1 MALTQVKTLGI
12 ADDAV
17 TTDKMQHSTDGTIIT
32 YDANQVPVHIGPG
45 NDGQVLTSQG
55 AGSYPQFETPAASPI
70 TALNNATANE
80 LVTVGSTT
88 TELDA
93 ESTLTYDGTELK
105 IGGDSGVTGTFHV
118 EAYNGSGACYNII
131 AGTQGAGLYIA
142 DTGSSEKLGL
152 LANGQASI
160 SSYKNGDPMVFS
172 TTDGSGTAERLRIDS
187 SGNIWLNGNG
197 SYNTDRQVFNAD
209 GTSGLVEATNEL
221 NIFQNKSS
229 SGGLYIG
236 YKDIANGGTITDYH
250 FCNGTGGDTKAN
262 IYCANV
268 AVASGNGIDFSA
280 TAGPAAGSGTQELL
294 DDYEEGS
301 WTPIVVFAST
311 AASGQ
316 STTGHYVKI
325 GRMVYAAYRFT
336 LTNKGS
342 GSGEFSLEGFP
353 FAPQNAYS
361 DIASGIGY
369 SHRFADTDNDSGQVE
384 AQFYSS
390 IMYLAYR
397 GLNGNTTRL
406 TDSNCRDDM
415 ALSGMI
421 IYYTTA

>member
-93 ESTLTYDGTELK
+93 ESTLTYDGIELK

-280 TAGPAAGSGTQELL
+280 TSDAAGMASELL
-294 DDYEEGS
+294 DDYEEGTFS
-301 WTPIVVFAST
+301 PTIVGT
-311 AASGQ
+311 NIGGYHEQ
-316 STTGHYVKI
+316 YGHYVKI
-325 GRMVYAAYRFT
+325 GKVVHVSIRVQFSANTNGTAQFGVGSLPFTSSSAGGSNYTSGGITYCDAPLSSDAYDPYISNNATTIYFYVKNTGAGVY
-336 LTNKGS
+336 L
-342 GSGEFSLEGFP
+342 
-353 FAPQNAYS
+353 
-361 DIASGIGY
+361 ASNCSTKYIGIG
-369 SHRFADTDNDSGQVE
+369 A
-384 AQFYSS
+384 FYFV
-390 IMYLAYR
+390 
-397 GLNGNTTRL
+397 
-406 TDSNCRDDM
+406 
-415 ALSGMI
+415 
-421 IYYTTA
+421 